1 MELES
6 VGTTL
11 RQRGCAVD
19 NAATC
24 DAGLVERTGRTLSSD
39 EYSCLPHHVYPF
51 PHTLIV
57 CAVCSDSC
65 PDYHRALVET
75 FAGGGARGLEQ
86 RDECGVCSGS
96 VCWCVCLR
104 CVCLT

>member
-24 DAGLVERTGRTLSSD
+24 DAGLEERTGRTLSSD
-39 EYSCLPHHVYPF
+39 EYSCLPHRVYPF

-65 PDYHRALVET
+65 PDYHRALVSRHLQEV
-75 FAGGGARGLEQ
+75 ALADLSRGM
-86 RDECGVCSGS
+86 S
-96 VCWCVCLR
+96 VWCV
-104 CVCLT
+104 VC